1 MWLDPNSSLTFP
13 AIPQPTS
20 PSWLCCPQT
29 LSTHSLDTEWSMNTR
44 KNNFLHHSLKHFY
57 RKGDNISYKKQTLSI
72 QKEKLQKR
80 KKKKKLFPSFCEFQ
94 MQLVKLPPCP
104 LKICPGSCKMVLSKL
119 WKSTYWITKFPSMFI
134 LCNSAGLAT
143 DKSSCL
149 IQVHRLWSMNIHH
162 FSLTYKEMKSIKK

>member
-80 KKKKKLFPSFCEFQ
+80 KKKKKTISILLWVPNAISKTATMPPQ
-94 MQLVKLPPCP
+94 DLSWQLQDGS
-104 LKICPGSCKMVLSKL
+104 LKIMEEYLLDYKIS
-119 WKSTYWITKFPSMFI
+119 F
-134 LCNSAGLAT
+134 N
-143 DKSSCL
+143 
-149 IQVHRLWSMNIHH
+149 VHTL
-162 FSLTYKEMKSIKK
+162 